1 MATENDNVQ
10 DPNEETSRAQQD
22 NPGNDD
28 IGENAGDSELSK
40 GSTPNVQN
48 KPDEERVD
56 TVTPDNDNGTPGPST
71 ETPASEESSNKGQ
84 GPANENL

>member
-10 DPNEETSRAQQD
+10 DPNEEKTRAQTD

-40 GSTPNVQN
+40 GSTPNVQD
-48 KPDEERVD
+48 KPDDTLVD

-71 ETPASEESSNKGQ
+71 EETSNKDG
-84 GPANENL
+84 GPSDENL